1 MSADTSR
8 SRLFVAL
15 VAPLT
20 LVLAFV
26 VAQATGVRALG
37 AVILLVGGLWCAVT
51 MWRAVGWW
59 RTVIVGVAFAA
70 AFVLSHPLGNVIGS
84 WPAVLVVAVVVGL
97 LAWVLGRPVEL
108 GRASA

>member
-1 MSADTSR
+1 MSADASR
-8 SRLFVAL
+8 SRLLVAV

-20 LVLAFV
+20 LFVAFA
-26 VAQATGVRALG
+26 VAQSTGVRALG

-59 RTVIVGVAFAA
+59 RTIVVGVAFAA

-84 WPAVLVVAVVVGL
+84 WPAVLAVAVVVGV
-97 LAWVLGRPVEL
+97 LAWVLGRPADL